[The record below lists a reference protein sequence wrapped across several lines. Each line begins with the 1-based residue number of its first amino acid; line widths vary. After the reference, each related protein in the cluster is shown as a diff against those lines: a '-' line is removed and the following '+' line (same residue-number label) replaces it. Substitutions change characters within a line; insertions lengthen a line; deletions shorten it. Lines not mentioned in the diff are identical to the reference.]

1 MDIELLSFGANGW
14 GDEMA
19 RAALMTLAVSLC
31 AFAIALVIGTLCA
44 AGKLSRYRPLRMVL
58 DAYTT
63 IGRGIPELLIIYL
76 IYFGGSGVVMYLARM
91 FGYHGYVEVNAFTS
105 GVAAI
110 AIINGAYQTEVF
122 RGAALAIPKGQIEAA
137 LSMGMSDGLLFRR
150 VLGPQVLRLALPG
163 LGNCWLSALKET
175 ALVSVTGLVEIMRQ
189 AHIASGSTQKPFIFY
204 SAAAVLFLILTY
216 LSGLGFRRVELLA
229 NRGVRSA

>member
-1 MDIELLSFGANGW
+1 MNIELLSFGASGW

-31 AFAIALVIGTLCA
+31 AFAIALGIGTLCA

-76 IYFGGSGVVMYLARM
+76 IFFGGSGVVMYVARM
-91 FGYHGYVEVNAFTS
+91 FGYHGYVEINAFTS

-110 AIINGAYQTEVF
+110 AFINGAYQTEVF
-122 RGAALAIPKGQIEAA
+122 RGLPWRFPKVR
-137 LSMGMSDGLLFRR
+137 LRR
-150 VLGPQVLRLALPG
+150 PSPWA
-163 LGNCWLSALKET
+163 
-175 ALVSVTGLVEIMRQ
+175 
-189 AHIASGSTQKPFIFY
+189 
-204 SAAAVLFLILTY
+204 
-216 LSGLGFRRVELLA
+216 
-229 NRGVRSA
+229 

>member
-1 MDIELLSFGANGW
+1 MDFELLSFGANGW

-19 RAALMTLAVSLC
+19 RATLMTLAVSLC
-31 AFAIALVIGTLCA
+31 AFAIALVIGTVCA

-58 DAYTT
+58 DIYTT
-63 IGRGIPELLIIYL
+63 MGRGIPELLIIYL
-76 IYFGGSGVVMYLARM
+76 IFFGGSGVVMYLARI
-91 FGYHGYVEVNAFTS
+91 FGYHGYIEVNAFTS

-122 RGAALAIPKGQIEAA
+122 RGAALAVPKGQIEAA
-137 LSMGMSDGLLFRR
+137 LAMGMSDGLLFRR
-150 VLGPQVLRLALPG
+150 VLAPQVLRLALPG

-189 AHIASGSTQKPFIFY
+189 AHVASGSSQKPFIFY
-204 SAAAVLFLILTY
+204 SAAAVLFLLLTY
-216 LSGLGFRRVELLA
+216 VSGFGFRRAEQWA